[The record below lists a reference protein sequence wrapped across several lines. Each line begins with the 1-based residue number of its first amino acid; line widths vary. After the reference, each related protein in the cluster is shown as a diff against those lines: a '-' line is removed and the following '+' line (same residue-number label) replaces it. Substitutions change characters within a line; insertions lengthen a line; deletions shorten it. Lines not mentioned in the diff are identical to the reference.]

1 MTNASE
7 PQTFPVR
14 VYQTDD
20 LIMLAAP
27 MPGLAPEDIT
37 IMVDGD
43 HITIRGEQRGP
54 RQAERDLLV
63 VEWTI
68 GPYFREITLPVP
80 VSGQLTNATCGNGV
94 LMLSMPKLKEGQ
106 RIEPVEF
113 QLQSG
118 QSPHGER
125 VGHTGSAIRKTT
137 TEQHQR
143 KKARTARAG
152 TKSKK

>member
-1 MTNASE
+1 MTNAKE
-7 PQTFPVR
+7 PQTVPVR

-37 IMVDGD
+37 VKIDGD
-43 HITIRGEQRGP
+43 HVTIRGEQRGP
-54 RQAERDLLV
+54 RQDERDLLV

-94 LMLSMPKLKEGQ
+94 LMLRLCKKITWHFLGSPKLAPAGSGGRKVQDKRGLNDCRQ
-106 RIEPVEF
+106 PSWSTMWLR
-113 QLQSG
+113 QS
-118 QSPHGER
+118 
-125 VGHTGSAIRKTT
+125 
-137 TEQHQR
+137 
-143 KKARTARAG
+143 
-152 TKSKK
+152 